1 MSTKIYD
8 AYKFTHDYSM
18 YELSHIFDGLRT
30 EIKDICNRDILQKV
44 IAETL
49 YFYNFKQAHGD
60 SDVAKA
66 VADTDPQTQ
75 TNSNTDNHY
84 NRYTHGIW
92 KAVQEDKWTTV
103 YVNVYWHIIDE
114 ISRGAKSP
122 FRCDY
127 DYRCMVCFQ
136 KKRTIQAMGCRL
148 QQDDSG
154 KMQTYHR
161 FPRVL

>member
-44 IAETL
+44 IVETL

-75 TNSNTDNHY
+75 TNSNTGHEP
-84 NRYTHGIW
+84 R
-92 KAVQEDKWTTV
+92 TTSS
-103 YVNVYWHIIDE
+103 DE
-114 ISRGAKSP
+114 ACKS
-122 FRCDY
+122 
-127 DYRCMVCFQ
+127 
-136 KKRTIQAMGCRL
+136 L
-148 QQDDSG
+148 
-154 KMQTYHR
+154 
-161 FPRVL
+161 